1 MAVRIS
7 TTGAT
12 KILNSKM
19 EYSRS
24 RLQKIISID
33 FQEEASLGDSDKSAG
48 SETNETENDGE
59 DDVFKDEMD
68 EIESVMLTVTKLAK
82 SEARK
87 ARKGK
92 MFDLIRW
99 GHMLLVKLMM
109 MKRKM
114 N

>member
-1 MAVRIS
+1 MFS
-7 TTGAT
+7 
-12 KILNSKM
+12 
-19 EYSRS
+19 
-24 RLQKIISID
+24 
-33 FQEEASLGDSDKSAG
+33 
-48 SETNETENDGE
+48 
-59 DDVFKDEMD
+59 DEMD

>member
-24 RLQKIISID
+24 RLQKANL
-33 FQEEASLGDSDKSAG
+33 QEKESLGDSDKSAE

-59 DDVFKDEMD
+59 DDVFSDEMD

-114 N
+114 NW